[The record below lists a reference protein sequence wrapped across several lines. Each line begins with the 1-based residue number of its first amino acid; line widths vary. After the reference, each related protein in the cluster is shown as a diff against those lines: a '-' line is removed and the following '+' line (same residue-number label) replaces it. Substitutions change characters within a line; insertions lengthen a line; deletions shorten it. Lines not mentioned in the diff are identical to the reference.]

1 MASQAQRDGA
11 NDTRPVS
18 NGSAL
23 SIRTA
28 GGTELAF
35 NDAWTARIVVTAVS
49 GTGIYLVKNLVT
61 FLCENPGLVRNAIQ
75 QAFQVWG
82 EVKDVKPG
90 SVIVDLDCGSQE
102 KYSKFRKD
110 FDDGK
115 VKDALEEEF
124 CKVGYNEKLQMALKE
139 RDVAVV
145 EMRY

>member
-11 NDTRPVS
+11 NGTRPVHNDS
-18 NGSAL
+18 VL

-28 GGTELAF
+28 GGTELTI

-49 GTGIYLVKNLVT
+49 GVGMYVVKNLVT
-61 FLCENPGLVRNAIQ
+61 FLHDNPKLVRSAIQ
-75 QAFQVWG
+75 LAFQVWG

-102 KYSKFRKD
+102 KHSKFLKD
-110 FDDGK
+110 FKDEK
-115 VKDALEEEF
+115 VKEAMEVEF
-124 CKVGYNEKLQMALKE
+124 RKIGYNEKLQMTLEE

>member
-1 MASQAQRDGA
+1 MASQAPRDGA

-49 GTGIYLVKNLVT
+49 GAGIYLVKNLVT
-61 FLCENPGLVRNAIQ
+61 FLCENPGLVRSAIQ

-102 KYSKFRKD
+102 KYLKFHKD

-115 VKDALEEEF
+115 VKDALEGEF
-124 CKVGYNEKLQMALKE
+124 CKIGYNKKLQMDLKE
-139 RDVAVV
+139 RDVAEV